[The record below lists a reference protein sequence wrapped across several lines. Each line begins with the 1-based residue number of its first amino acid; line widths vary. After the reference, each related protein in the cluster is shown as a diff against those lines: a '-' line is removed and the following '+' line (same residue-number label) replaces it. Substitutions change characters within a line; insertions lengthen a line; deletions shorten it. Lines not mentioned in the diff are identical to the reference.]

1 MSMVHNMTIKDIC
14 IKYSITQTDLSR
26 RYGIPL
32 RSVQHWYAGTR
43 QPPEYLLIMLDTLL
57 SHDL

>member
-1 MSMVHNMTIKDIC
+1 MTIKDIC
-14 IKYSITQTDLSR
+14 IKYGITQTDLSR